1 MAWSRFTAR
10 SLSSTTRL
18 CSSVSHAI
26 SRKLTQSHAISRN
39 LTHSRMHV
47 LTQARKTAAVLSF
60 GIITRNMTRLSFC
73 FAVCVRARSFL
84 LLIICRLLGAV
95 RPGVSARAAARAAQQ
110 RRRNPDRRCQV
121 LHGQPPPTIPVGS
134 CRSFLACAAFF
145 DVHSRRGIRY
155 RQTEL
160 ADLFSCRDR
169 AEDSNACLLACLLAS
184 LLHWTHVYICVIY
197 LRGTVT
203 WYMYLLTWAQ
213 ASGGY
218 RVVVRSA
225 QRARLLRGHHE
236 RHYARVCRVSGALTQ
251 HSRTHA
257 LTSSRT
263 RWEGRN
269 ACDDD
274 AVQLK
279 NVNLIGRSVLRLLFA
294 LLLPARQRRR
304 ERVRKTPLSAPFTY
318 KMHHFTKTGSGQT

>member
-1 MAWSRFTAR
+1 MA
-10 SLSSTTRL
+10 
-18 CSSVSHAI
+18 
-26 SRKLTQSHAISRN
+26 K
-39 LTHSRMHV
+39 
-47 LTQARKTAAVLSF
+47 K
-60 GIITRNMTRLSFC
+60 
-73 FAVCVRARSFL
+73 
-84 LLIICRLLGAV
+84 
-95 RPGVSARAAARAAQQ
+95 P
-110 RRRNPDRRCQV
+110 
-121 LHGQPPPTIPVGS
+121 
-134 CRSFLACAAFF
+134 
-145 DVHSRRGIRY
+145 SRRLKRLPACFVAALDTRIRTFTRCIY
-155 RQTEL
+155 VVL
-160 ADLFSCRDR
+160 VYVVLLRD
-169 AEDSNACLLACLLAS
+169 
-184 LLHWTHVYICVIY
+184 IF
-197 LRGTVT
+197 T
-203 WYMYLLTWAQ
+203 WYLLTLGQ

-251 HSRTHA
+251 HSRTP
-257 LTSSRT
+257 SSRT